1 MTPPTR
7 SDGPFLVFPGGNCVP
22 IDGPLRIAE
31 LSDGWYV
38 IGEISTVPCGSE
50 RAARS
55 ALEQLLRE
63 RDPHTIAEE
72 AMESVEAMALDAEL
86 R

>member
-1 MTPPTR
+1 MMPPTQ
-7 SDGPFLVFPGGNCVP
+7 SDGPFLVLPGGQCVP

-31 LSDGWYV
+31 LYDGWYV
-38 IGEISTVPCGSE
+38 IGENSTVPCGSE

-55 ALEQLLRE
+55 TLLQLLSE
-63 RDPHTIAEE
+63 RDPHALAQE
-72 AMESVEAMALDAEL
+72 AVSSVDSGLGS